1 MCHIWFFFYCL
12 GSASGSVLL
21 NTLEYFVKSASQLSA
36 GSLAM
41 LFSGSAVFSPR
52 EREHLNRFVSSSLL
66 LHWLIFS

>member
-1 MCHIWFFFYCL
+1 MPHLFFFYCL

-36 GSLAM
+36 DSLAM
-41 LFSGSAVFSPR
+41 LFSVSAVFSPR
-52 EREHLNRFVSSSLL
+52 ECEHLNRFVSSSLL